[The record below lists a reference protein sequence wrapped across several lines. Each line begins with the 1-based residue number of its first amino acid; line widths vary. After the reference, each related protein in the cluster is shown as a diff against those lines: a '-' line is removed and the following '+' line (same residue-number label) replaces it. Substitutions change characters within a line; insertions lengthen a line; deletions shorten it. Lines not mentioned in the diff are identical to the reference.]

1 MNPHTLKRALAPQAS
16 VSAVPPLRRVARN
29 ATQVILPEPFCVVKG
44 QFSLFCNRPV
54 GVDDHKDDK
63 RKHEDDRERDGDAV
77 EVLLDDAR
85 TGLGGVHRA
94 GDHVGDAR
102 ALAGMQQDEH
112 DEADARN
119 DEQDERDDEER
130 IQGSSLFFRSKVYR
144 YASC

>member
-1 MNPHTLKRALAPQAS
+1 MLFAATIILTELPRDA
-16 VSAVPPLRRVARN
+16 RRN
-29 ATQVILPEPFCVVKG
+29 FQLLG
-44 QFSLFCNRPV
+44 NGSV
-54 GVDDHKDDK
+54 GVNDHENHQ
-63 RKHEDDRERDGDAV
+63 RKQEHDSAADSDAV

-102 ALAGMQQDEH
+102 ALAGVQQDEH

-144 YASC
+144 YASF

>member
-1 MNPHTLKRALAPQAS
+1 MGGGRHCTETADEE
-16 VSAVPPLRRVARN
+16 RN
-29 ATQVILPEPFCVVKG
+29 GHNGA
-44 QFSLFCNRPV
+44 
-54 GVDDHKDDK
+54 
-63 RKHEDDRERDGDAV
+63 DDRERAGDAV

-102 ALAGMQQDEH
+102 ALAGVQQDEH

-144 YASC
+144 YASF

>member
-1 MNPHTLKRALAPQAS
+1 MI
-16 VSAVPPLRRVARN
+16 ARTISESMKMIAN
-29 ATQVILPEPFCVVKG
+29 AMVMRSRF
-44 QFSLFCNRPV
+44 F
-54 GVDDHKDDK
+54 
-63 RKHEDDRERDGDAV
+63 
-77 EVLLDDAR
+77 LDDAR
-85 TGLGGVHRA
+85 TVLGGVHRA

-102 ALAGMQQDEH
+102 ALAGVQQDEH

>member
-1 MNPHTLKRALAPQAS
+1 MLFAATIILTEPVAHARRIFQLLGNGS
-16 VSAVPPLRRVARN
+16 VRVNDHENHEREQEHDSAA
-29 ATQVILPEPFCVVKG
+29 
-44 QFSLFCNRPV
+44 
-54 GVDDHKDDK
+54 
-63 RKHEDDRERDGDAV
+63 DGDAV

-102 ALAGMQQDEH
+102 ALAGVQQDEH